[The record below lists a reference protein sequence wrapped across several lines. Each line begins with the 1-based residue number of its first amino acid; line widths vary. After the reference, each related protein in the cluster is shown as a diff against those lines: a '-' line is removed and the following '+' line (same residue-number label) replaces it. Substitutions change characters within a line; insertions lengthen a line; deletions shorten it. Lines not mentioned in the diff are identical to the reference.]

1 MFINKIEKYTESHSN
16 IAGFL
21 ATIIGIISFLP
32 VIYIVYKTKKTI
44 NFPYRTLILAL
55 LSNLLWI
62 YYSLV
67 KYPEID
73 FQIAFMGTL
82 YFYLSFYFTDK
93 NFLLN

>member
-1 MFINKIEKYTESHSN
+1 MFINKIEEYAETHSK

-32 VIYIVYKTKKTI
+32 VLYVVYKTKKTI

-62 YYSLV
+62 YYSV
-67 KYPEID
+67 AKYPKID
-73 FQIAFMGTL
+73 FQIAFMGIL
-82 YFYLSFYFTDK
+82 YFFIYLFILHTKAFH
-93 NFLLN
+93 

>member
-1 MFINKIEKYTESHSN
+1 MFINKIEEYAETHSK
-16 IAGFL
+16 IIGFL

-32 VIYIVYKTKKTI
+32 VIYVVYKTKKTL

-62 YYSLV
+62 YYSVV

-82 YFYLSFYFTDK
+82 YFFIYLFILQTKIFY
-93 NFLLN
+93 

>member
-1 MFINKIEKYTESHSN
+1 MFINKIEEYAETHSK
-16 IAGFL
+16 ITGFL

-32 VIYIVYKTKKTI
+32 VIYVVYKTKKTL

-62 YYSLV
+62 YYSVV

-82 YFYLSFYFTDK
+82 YFFIYLFILHTKFFY
-93 NFLLN
+93 

>member
-55 LSNLLWI
+55 LSNILWI
-62 YYSLV
+62 YYSV
-67 KYPEID
+67 AKYPKID

-82 YFYLSFYFTDK
+82 YFFIYLFILQTKLFY
-93 NFLLN
+93 

>member
-1 MFINKIEKYTESHSN
+1 MFINKIEEYAETHSK

-32 VIYIVYKTKKTI
+32 VLYIVYKTKKTI

-62 YYSLV
+62 YYSV
-67 KYPEID
+67 AKYPKID
-73 FQIAFMGTL
+73 FQIAFMGSL
-82 YFYLSFYFTDK
+82 YFFIYLFILHTKAFY
-93 NFLLN
+93 

>member
-55 LSNLLWI
+55 LSNILWI
-62 YYSLV
+62 YYSV
-67 KYPEID
+67 AKYPKID
-73 FQIAFMGTL
+73 F
-82 YFYLSFYFTDK
+82 K
-93 NFLLN
+93 